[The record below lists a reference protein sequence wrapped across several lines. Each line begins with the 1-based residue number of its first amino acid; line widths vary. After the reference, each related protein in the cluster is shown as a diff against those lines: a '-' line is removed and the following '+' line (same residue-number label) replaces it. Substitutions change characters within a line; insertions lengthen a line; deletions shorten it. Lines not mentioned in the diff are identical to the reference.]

1 MAFVLKQSDTYTW
14 PVSFEIPVDGGRHER
29 HSFDGE
35 FKRLPQSKV
44 APMVSELNKL
54 DDGEDLDRITEL
66 AVEILVGWTGITD
79 DAGEQVPFSQK
90 ALQQLLEVPL
100 LGAAVLR
107 AYFDSLKGAKR
118 KN

>member
-1 MAFVLKQSDTYTW
+1 MAFVLTQSDTYTW

-29 HSFDGE
+29 QNFDGE

-66 AVEILVGWTGITD
+66 AVEILVGWSGVTD
-79 DAGEQVPFSQK
+79 GAGEAVPFSQK
-90 ALQQLLEVPL
+90 ALRQLLEIPL